1 MDDQIP
7 GWLCAGKHPPQIHHR
22 HPKPPTEK
30 FGCGFGLG
38 VCRND
43 PSPAPEGCHCVSARR
58 RLRSFTS
65 EGVSRAEV
73 QKFLSG
79 WSQSQSGLCVNG
91 REGGIW
97 CLLLPQELQ
106 KGLEG
111 GFMQISW
118 EREPLF
124 WMSLHTSKKR
134 QEKKIP
140 DPFEVCPL
148 LRIASILKCIP
159 DHWARKSWIISKK
172 KESQPSKKYTPRQ
185 CIASSLI

>member
-7 GWLCAGKHPPQIHHR
+7 GWLCAGEHPPQIHHR

-43 PSPAPEGCHCVSARR
+43 PSPAPERCHRVSARR
-58 RLRSFTS
+58 RLRSFTN
-65 EGVSRAEV
+65 EVVSRAEV
-73 QKFLSG
+73 QKFLAG

-97 CLLLPQELQ
+97 CLLLAQELQ

-124 WMSLHTSKKR
+124 WMSLHTSKKK
-134 QEKKIP
+134 Q
-140 DPFEVCPL
+140 
-148 LRIASILKCIP
+148 
-159 DHWARKSWIISKK
+159 
-172 KESQPSKKYTPRQ
+172 KKYPRPVW
-185 CIASSLI
+185 SLPTAPYSQYIEMYPRSLSQEILDNFQEEGITA